1 VAEQID
7 RLREGLTGQYEVDR
21 VVGQGGMATVY
32 LARDVRHDR
41 KVAIKVLKPE
51 LAASIGHDRFL
62 REIKLAS
69 QLQHPNILGMY
80 ESGEVAGLV
89 YYSMPFVEGESLRD
103 RIDKEKQLPIEESVR
118 IVRESAEALGYAHLH
133 GIVHRDIKPE
143 NILLMN
149 GHALVADFGIA
160 KAVEAAGGEKL
171 TETGM
176 AVGTPHYMSPEQALG
191 GQIDGRSDQY
201 SLACVLYECLIG
213 QTPFDGPSP
222 MAVLARHAMEQ
233 VPSMQVV
240 RNAIPDTIEDIVFRA
255 MEKTPADRYPSMKE
269 FAEALEDAEADVHV
283 QRTAARRAS
292 TQSHRSPGG
301 ARTTAATRR
310 ATTPIAIE
318 ARAPVG
324 RKQAIIGGAVA
335 LALVGAGLGFWK
347 LKGGGESAAPTETA
361 AEGGLDPTHLA
372 VLYFKSPPGSDSLV
386 YLAEGLT
393 EALIQE
399 LTKVSSLKVTS
410 SGGVSQFRQSQA
422 SPDSIGRVLQVGTL
436 VQGRLVQSGD
446 KLRATVALVNAATGA
461 EIGSTTIEKPKE
473 DLFALQDALA
483 AEVSRF
489 LRERL
494 GQEVTIQ
501 QSRKG
506 TSSVAAWETVQ
517 RAQQEASGAEALS
530 AEGDSV
536 GAARLMG
543 RADSLLAA
551 AQKLDPKWSTPPMRR
566 GWLAYRRTRM
576 VGSFDKFFYD
586 EWTRKGLEQAQLA
599 LALAPTDADALEVR
613 GTLKYWRYLMNLE
626 PDPAAAAK
634 LRGDAEAD
642 FRASVANNP
651 IQAGAWTSLSHLL
664 INKAETAEAKLA
676 AMRAYQADPY
686 LKNANVTLWRLYS
699 TSYDL
704 EDPVEAKHWCEEGHD
719 RYPKDPRF
727 YECQIDLYTFKGVKP
742 DVAKAWQLLDEEMQL
757 YPPGDRPLRTRMGQM
772 QMAAVLAR
780 AGLTDSAHAVIEQA
794 RTDASADPTRETVLL
809 EAVARA
815 ILGEKDEALKQ
826 LTTYIAANPQGRE
839 DMAHDQTWYFRGLHD
854 DPRWKS
860 LVGQ

>member
-1 VAEQID
+1 MAEQID
-7 RLREGLTGQYEVDR
+7 VLREGLAGQYEVDR
-21 VVGQGGMATVY
+21 AIGQGGMATVY
-32 LARDVRHDR
+32 LARDIRHDR

-51 LAASIGHDRFL
+51 LAASIGHERFL

-69 QLQHPNILGMY
+69 QLQHPNILGFH
-80 ESGEVAGLV
+80 ESGETNNLV
-89 YYSMPFVEGESLRD
+89 YYTMPFVEGESLRD
-103 RIDKEKQLPIEESVR
+103 RIDKEKQLGVEEAVR
-118 IVRESAEALGYAHLH
+118 IVREAAEALGYAHSH

-143 NILLMN
+143 NILLLT

-160 KAVEAAGGEKL
+160 KAVEAAGAETL

-240 RNAIPDTIEDIVFRA
+240 RNAIPDSVEDIVFRA

-283 QRTAARRAS
+283 QRTAARRATAS
-292 TQSHRSPGG
+292 QRAPGT
-301 ARTTAATRR
+301 ARNTASTRR
-310 ATTPIAIE
+310 ATTPIQIE
-318 ARAPVG
+318 ARSPAG
-324 RKQAIIGGAVA
+324 RNKAIVGGAVA
-335 LALVGAGLGFWK
+335 LAVVAAGLGVWK
-347 LKGGGESAAPTETA
+347 FKGGASDGAATVAEA
-361 AEGGLDPTHLA
+361 ADHGLDPTHLA
-372 VLYFKSPPGSDSLV
+372 VLYFKSPPGSDSLN
-386 YLAEGLT
+386 YLSEGLT

-399 LTKVSSLKVTS
+399 LTKVSALKVTS
-410 SGGVSQFRQSQA
+410 SGGVSQFRQGEA
-422 SPDSIGRVLQVGTL
+422 SPDSIGRTLKVGTL
-436 VQGRLVQSGD
+436 VQGRLAQSGD
-446 KLRATVALVNAATGA
+446 RLRATVALINAATGA
-461 EIGSTTIEKPKE
+461 EIGSTTIEKPKA

-483 AEVSRF
+483 SEVSRF

-494 GQEVTIQ
+494 GQEVTIR

-517 RAQQEASGAEALS
+517 RAQQEASGAEVLS
-530 AEGDSV
+530 VQGDSV
-536 GAARLMG
+536 GAARLMD

-551 AQKLDPKWSTPPMRR
+551 AEALDPKWGTPPMRR
-566 GWLAYRRTRM
+566 GWLAFRRTRM
-576 VGSFDKFFYD
+576 VGSFDKFFFD
-586 EWTRKGLEQAQLA
+586 EWTKKGLEHAQRA
-599 LALAPTDADALEVR
+599 MALAPTDADALEVR
-613 GTLKYWRYLMNLE
+613 GTLKYWRYINNLE
-626 PDPAAAAK
+626 PDPATAARI
-634 LRGDAEAD
+634 RGEAEAD
-642 FRASVANNP
+642 FRASVASNP
-651 IQAGAWTSLSHLL
+651 TQAGAWNSLSHLL
-664 INKAETAEAKLA
+664 INKSETAEGKLA
-676 AMRAYQADPY
+676 AMRAYQADPF
-686 LKNANVTLWRLYS
+686 LKNANVTLWRLWA

-704 EDPVEAKHWCEEGHD
+704 EDPVEAKHWCEEGHN

-742 DVAKAWQLLDEEMQL
+742 DVAKAWQLLDEEMLL
-757 YPPGDRPLRTRMGQM
+757 YPPGERPLRTRMGQM

-780 AGLTDSAHAVIEQA
+780 AGMTDSAHAVIDRA
-794 RTDASADPTRETVLL
+794 RTDASEDPTRETVLL

-815 ILGEKDEALKQ
+815 LLGEKDEAMRQ
-826 LTTYIAANPQGRE
+826 LNTYVAANPQGRE
-839 DMAHDQTWYFRGLHD
+839 DMAHDQTWYFKELRS